1 MSQISLPFPWDRVT
15 PSSLLSRWVYAA
27 FTVSVVFQEDGLLH
41 TCVKPAPSN
50 QKPVQ
55 NDLMGDSSPQLV
67 SKHTTPTL
75 GGAAASR
82 THVHGPPL
90 PQGLRTDPSPCLGPS
105 PESCPLGPFPPF
117 GAPSGHDP
125 RVPPSPPH
133 RRGLCRV
140 LGRWIH
146 VCLPD
151 LTARPQ
157 CRGTSQ
163 HLASPRRNV
172 FLILTV
178 ARVPSE
184 AATQRA
190 KLAHLKT
197 LSAGQELLHPEPR
210 WKHPEPASYS
220 EHLPDQ
226 KHTGN

>member
-27 FTVSVVFQEDGLLH
+27 FTVSVVFQEEGLLH

-50 QKPVQ
+50 QKPAQ
-55 NDLMGDSSPQLV
+55 NDLTGDSSPQLI
-67 SKHTTPTL
+67 SEHTTPTL

-90 PQGLRTDPSPCLGPS
+90 PQGLRTDPAPCLGPS

-140 LGRWIH
+140 LGRWSH

-151 LTARPQ
+151 LTARPP

-184 AATQRA
+184 AATQPGEAGPSRNSFSRTRA
-190 KLAHLKT
+190 VTPRAT
-197 LSAGQELLHPEPR
+197 LETP
-210 WKHPEPASYS
+210 
-220 EHLPDQ
+220 
-226 KHTGN
+226 